1 MAGERSDFLRFTFM
15 KKRTDSSPRRVSA
28 GEGWLSRAYTRFYR
42 YHYGVGIHTMRLWRR
57 CMRRVWRLVSPLV
70 ARGLR
75 VWRRFVW
82 YPVRRMS
89 RRFARMFAA
98 FPGAYQEIRTA
109 ARQNGRA
116 VLSCI
121 GQLARRA
128 VHRYRDELRI
138 LWGFC
143 GPAVAAV
150 VLVVTIVAWTGTD
163 FCLSLEY
170 RGQPLGLISGET
182 SYAAATAMAQE
193 RVMNEDDSFSVESV
207 PQMALKVQGRKTVM
221 TDAQL
226 CDAILRTAGDAISDA
241 TGLYVNGDFVGAMPS
256 HGEMESVLDEIKDAY
271 YDKNNKNQRAEFVQD
286 VELVD
291 GLFPT
296 STVSGGADL
305 RNNLV
310 RETVVK
316 KTYTVQAGDTL
327 STIARKH
334 DMTTSE
340 LRALNTAYAN
350 TDMVRIGDV
359 LTVRRPQSFLQ
370 VKVIKTIEYTE
381 QIDYQTQTIYNDKMY
396 VTQSKVKTKGAE
408 GSQTVKAEIMYVD
421 GVESGRTI
429 LSRTVTK
436 QPVTRVVERGT
447 KKVTSQSGGTVVQG
461 DGVTTGSMLWPVP
474 SCHNMSRGYFRGHYA
489 LDIANGPVTVRN
501 KPAVAADG
509 GTVVYAG
516 WYYDYGY
523 YVKIRHSNGL
533 YTTYAHLMSI
543 SVVKGQS
550 VSRGQQVGRIG
561 STGNSTGPHLH
572 FEVIKNG
579 VRVNPLNYVRP

>member
-1 MAGERSDFLRFTFM
+1 MRFKFI
-15 KKRTDSSPRRVSA
+15 KKNTVSSSRRGAAV
-28 GEGWLSRAYTRFYR
+28 EGWLSAICTAVYR
-42 YHYGVGIHTMRLWRR
+42 YHYGVGIHTMRLMRR
-57 CMRRVWRLVSPLV
+57 YMRRVWRLIAPLV
-70 ARGLR
+70 LYLTRL
-75 VWRRFVW
+75 WRRFVLL
-82 YPVRRMS
+82 PARRMM

-98 FPGAYQEIRTA
+98 FPGAYREIRAA

-116 VLSCI
+116 VFACI
-121 GQLARRA
+121 GDLCRRA
-128 VHRYRDELRI
+128 VRRYQDELRI
-138 LWGFC
+138 LWGFF
-143 GPAVAAV
+143 GPVVAAV

-163 FCLSLEY
+163 FCLALEY
-170 RGQPLGLISGET
+170 RGQPLGLIASET
-182 SYAAATAMAQE
+182 SYAAASAMAQE

-226 CDAILRTAGDAISDA
+226 CDAILRTAGDAISEA
-241 TGLYVNGDFVGAMPS
+241 TGLYVNGDFVGAMS
-256 HGEMESVLDEIKDAY
+256 ARGELESVLDGIKDTY
-271 YDKNNKNQRAEFVQD
+271 YDKSNKNQRAEFVQD

-296 STVSGGADL
+296 STVSGASVLHND
-305 RNNLV
+305 LV

-350 TDMVRIGDV
+350 TDMVHIGDV

-396 VTQSKVKTKGAE
+396 VTESKVKTKGRE
-408 GSQTVKAEIMYVD
+408 GSQVVKAEITYVD
-421 GVESGRTI
+421 GVESGRAV

>member
-1 MAGERSDFLRFTFM
+1 MRFKFIKKNTVSSSRRGAAVER
-15 KKRTDSSPRRVSA
+15 
-28 GEGWLSRAYTRFYR
+28 WLSAICTAVYR
-42 YHYGVGIHTMRLWRR
+42 YHYGVGIHTMRLMRR
-57 CMRRVWRLVSPLV
+57 YMRRVWRLIAPLV
-70 ARGLR
+70 LYLTRL
-75 VWRRFVW
+75 WRRFVLL
-82 YPVRRMS
+82 PARRMM

-98 FPGAYQEIRTA
+98 FPGAYREIRAA

-116 VLSCI
+116 VFACI
-121 GQLARRA
+121 GDLCRRA
-128 VHRYRDELRI
+128 VRRYQDELRI
-138 LWGFC
+138 LWGFF
-143 GPAVAAV
+143 GPVVAAV

-163 FCLSLEY
+163 FCLALEY
-170 RGQPLGLISGET
+170 RGQPLGLIASET
-182 SYAAATAMAQE
+182 SYAAASAMAQE

-226 CDAILRTAGDAISDA
+226 CDAILRTAGDAISEA
-241 TGLYVNGDFVGAMPS
+241 TGYVNGDFVGAMS
-256 HGEMESVLDEIKDAY
+256 ARGELESVLDGIKDTY
-271 YDKNNKNQRAEFVQD
+271 YDKSNKNQRAEFVQD

-296 STVSGGADL
+296 STVSGASVLHND
-305 RNNLV
+305 LV

-350 TDMVRIGDV
+350 TDMVHIGDV

-396 VTQSKVKTKGAE
+396 VTESKVKTKGRE
-408 GSQTVKAEIMYVD
+408 GSQVVKAEITYVD
-421 GVESGRTI
+421 GVESGRAV